1 MSIKYL
7 LGICECKGCKTIGT
21 LKAEVSGT
29 SKKGKPLKIK
39 LWLCEKHAIEIIRN
53 GKICSATYEETVHFD
68 SEVE

>member
-7 LGICECKGCKTIGT
+7 LGICECKGCKRRGVC
-21 LKAEVSGT
+21 KAEVTGT

-39 LWLCEKHAIEIIRN
+39 HWLCEQHVIEIVRK

-68 SEVE
+68 AEVE